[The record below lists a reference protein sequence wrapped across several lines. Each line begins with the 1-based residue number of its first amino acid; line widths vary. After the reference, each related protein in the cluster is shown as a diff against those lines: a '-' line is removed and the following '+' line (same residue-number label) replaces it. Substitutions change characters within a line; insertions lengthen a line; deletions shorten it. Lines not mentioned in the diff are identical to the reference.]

1 MAEKI
6 APHLLRH
13 PVDLL
18 ALGFGSGL
26 VPRAPGTAGTLVAM
40 PLYLLLQ
47 PLALTVYMPL
57 VALLFLAGIPIC
69 AHTARRLG
77 VHDHPGIVWDEIV
90 GYLVTMT
97 FAPPGWQW
105 VAAGFVLFR
114 LFDILKPWPIRWFD
128 RKVAGGFGIMVDD
141 LLAGIAA
148 AAVLYLLVI
157 TFPEGLLH

>member
-6 APHLLRH
+6 SPQLLRH

-26 VPRAPGTAGTLVAM
+26 LPRAPGTAGTIVAI
-40 PLYLLLQ
+40 PLYLVMQ
-47 PLALTVYMPL
+47 SLALTVYVPL
-57 VALLFLAGIPIC
+57 VAVLFLLGIPIC
-69 AHTARRLG
+69 AHTAKRLG

-97 FAPPGWQW
+97 FAPTGWLW
-105 VAAGFVLFR
+105 VLAGFLLFR
-114 LFDILKPWPIRWFD
+114 FFDVLKPWPIRWLD
-128 RKVAGGFGIMVDD
+128 RRVGGGFGIMVDD

-148 AAVLYLLVI
+148 AAVLQLLVI
-157 TFPEGLLH
+157 YL

>member
-6 APHLLRH
+6 SPQLLRH

-26 VPRAPGTAGTLVAM
+26 LPRAPGTAGTIAAI
-40 PLYLLLQ
+40 PLYLVMQ
-47 PLALTVYMPL
+47 SLTLPVYVPL
-57 VALLFLAGIPIC
+57 VAVLFLLGIPIC
-69 AHTARRLG
+69 AHTAKRLG

-97 FAPPGWQW
+97 FAPTGWLW
-105 VAAGFVLFR
+105 VLAGFVLFR
-114 LFDILKPWPIRWFD
+114 FFDVLKPWPIRWLD
-128 RKVAGGFGIMVDD
+128 RRVGGGFGIMVDD

-148 AAVLYLLVI
+148 AGVLQLLVI
-157 TFPEGLLH
+157 FL